1 MDAIKEK
8 GQSLVELAISFV
20 ILMFLLS
27 GAVEFGL
34 AFFQYVQLRDAAQE
48 GALYGSFCPDE
59 TQIVARARGA
69 SNSPIDLHGVNV
81 QVLVENDGFEG
92 GDLKVTIVYPHKVF
106 MPFID
111 RFIGEYINLNASVV
125 DTILSTNGCA

>member
-1 MDAIKEK
+1 MNEK
-8 GQSLVELAISFV
+8 AQALVELAITFV

-34 AFFQYVQLRDAAQE
+34 AFFQFVQLRDAAQE

-59 TQIVARARGA
+59 SKIAMRARSA
-69 SNSPIDLHGVNV
+69 SDSPLDLHSVNV
-81 QVLVENDGFEG
+81 QVLIENDGFEG
-92 GDLKVTIVYPHKVF
+92 GGIKVTLVYPHKVI

-111 RFIGEYINLNASVV
+111 RFTGEYINLNAHVT
-125 DTILSTNGCA
+125 DTILSTEGCG